1 MLALGVKGFEMKI
14 FEIWNENLWKS
25 LKDEIILNPFQN
37 GLFRGCSRM
46 GGAKK
51 HPSQN
56 LPHIFYNNE
65 TWHSYI
71 VPKEDPKNIKIH
83 NPEFC
88 WCHYFFSP
96 ATFFVISR
104 NTDIDCISNS
114 FNFFW
119 VRKRCLNKHGCNFY
133 DVSKI
138 GYSRPS

>member
-1 MLALGVKGFEMKI
+1 MGYFGAAQGWG
-14 FEIWNENLWKS
+14 
-25 LKDEIILNPFQN
+25 
-37 GLFRGCSRM
+37 

-88 WCHYFFSP
+88 
-96 ATFFVISR
+96 
-104 NTDIDCISNS
+104 
-114 FNFFW
+114 
-119 VRKRCLNKHGCNFY
+119 
-133 DVSKI
+133 
-138 GYSRPS
+138 